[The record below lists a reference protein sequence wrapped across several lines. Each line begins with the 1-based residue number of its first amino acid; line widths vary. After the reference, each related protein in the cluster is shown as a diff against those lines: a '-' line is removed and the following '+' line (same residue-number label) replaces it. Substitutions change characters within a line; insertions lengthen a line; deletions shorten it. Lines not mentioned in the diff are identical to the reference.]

1 MERDVDRLP
10 EPAEGGGRN
19 ILLYGAPDASPDLF
33 HAIPAGIIDPFL
45 YAEKDGRRA
54 ATVSVLDADKVA
66 ALGIDVLDPASLGA
80 DALLAAGRS
89 RHEVALEVSLRA
101 CRELGVERA
110 IVPPEFPVA
119 VADHLRAGG
128 VVLDVDPDAFVLR
141 RRRKTPAQLE
151 GIRRAQKAA
160 DAAMA
165 VAARLIRELRP
176 GLTSE
181 EIRAAMT
188 AVCDEHDC
196 DLPGDVIVSHGP
208 QSADGHESGFG
219 ELVAGEP
226 VVVDIW
232 PRDRASRC
240 WADMTRTFV
249 AGGGEPD
256 AELAEY
262 WRLTKESLELVYR
275 EVRAGADG
283 AAIYARSCE
292 PYIAAG
298 KPTQLTKAEGEVLRD
313 GYFHGLGHGVGLEVH
328 ERPGLGRSPD
338 TLQAGDVITLEPGCY
353 RQGYG
358 GCRLEDL
365 VVVTEDGYEIL
376 TDFPYDM

>member
-1 MERDVDRLP
+1 M
-10 EPAEGGGRN
+10 
-19 ILLYGAPDASPDLF
+19 F
-33 HAIPAGIIDPFL
+33 HAIPVGIIDPFL
-45 YAEKDGRRA
+45 YAEVNGRRA
-54 ATVSVLDADKVA
+54 ATVSVLDGDKVA
-66 ALGIDVLDPASLGA
+66 ALGIDVIDAATLGG
-80 DALLAAGRS
+80 DELLAGGIS
-89 RHEVALEVSLRA
+89 RHEFALEIALRA

-110 IVPPEFPVA
+110 AVPPEFPVA
-119 VADHLRAGG
+119 VADQLRGG
-128 VVLDVDPDAFVLR
+128 GLVLDVEPETFVLR
-141 RRRKTPAQLE
+141 RRAKTGAQLA
-151 GIRRAQKAA
+151 GIRRAQLAA

-165 VAARLIRELRP
+165 VAAQLIRELRP

-181 EIRAAMT
+181 EIREAMT
-188 AVCDEHDC
+188 TVCDELGC

-208 QSADGHESGFG
+208 QSADGHESGHG

-249 AGGGEPD
+249 AGGEPPSD
-256 AELAEY
+256 ELAEY
-262 WRLTKESLELVYR
+262 WRLTKESLDLVYP
-275 EVRAGADG
+275 EVRAGAD
-283 AAIYARSCE
+283 AHAIYKRSCE

-298 KPTQLTKAEGEVLRD
+298 KPTQLTNPEGEVLRD

-338 TLQAGDVITLEPGCY
+338 TLIAGDVITLEPGCY

-365 VVVTEDGYEIL
+365 VIVTEDGYETL
-376 TDFPYDM
+376 TDFPYDL